1 MSISLSVKS
10 TDLGLRLSGVDI
22 SIGFARVVA
31 YLARSKSIPISEER
45 IDILSLTHLAVEEII
60 LVKTGFR
67 CKANLFTVVRHLDHL
82 GDSIAEL
89 GSFFG

>member
-10 TDLGLRLSGVDI
+10 TDLGLRLSAVHI
-22 SIGFARVVA
+22 SIGFARVA
-31 YLARSKSIPISEER
+31 ADLARSKSISISEER
-45 IDILSLTHLAVEEII
+45 IDILTLTYLAVKEII
-60 LVKTGFR
+60 LMQTGFR
-67 CKANLFTVVRHLDHL
+67 CQADMFTVVRHLDHL